1 MVKALVTWV
10 VVAAGWCGIGC
21 GVEVVTAAEV
31 AVGAKV
37 EMGWRGSGWSWCGG
51 RDGGCSGDSVVGE
64 AREGRWLS
72 GSDRSED

>member
-1 MVKALVTWV
+1 R
-10 VVAAGWCGIGC
+10 GGGSGIGC

-37 EMGWRGSGWSWCGG
+37 EIGWRGSGWSWCGG